1 MGGRSPRK
9 SPRRRRSSRSN
20 SKPSIKK
27 SSRTKRRYRA
37 GAGSSRQRRLEVERT
52 AEEVLQHGDPS
63 TCVVSLCT
71 LADGSL
77 VSAGLNSTIRVWD
90 PQRNDN
96 NNLSNPYEGPVGPE
110 KEPPSMQKICNV
122 AAEIIAC
129 AYGNGVVGAVRL
141 TDPRQFRIIH
151 KHSID
156 CYDVCSFQTLIASVG
171 SDILPTTGESC
182 ESIMVYSM
190 ISQSLYRNNRFD
202 NAKSLCF
209 VDGQRLAIGTTQN
222 TVVLWNFV
230 TNSPMILGYHG
241 QPPNPL
247 QPEDH
252 KWVTS
257 LCTIDEDRLASG
269 CENNTVIIWNINTR
283 AMLHT
288 FNHPKEV
295 HALCLVPSET
305 SPRLLCGWGFR
316 DQRAGGITLWDVNT
330 GAMIR
335 SYQHDLLVSSITL
348 LPNGRFAVASDEG
361 SDIKILRLDNPSSM
375 LF

>member
-63 TCVVSLCT
+63 TSVVSLCT

-77 VSAGLNSTIRVWD
+77 VSAGFNSTIRAWD

-96 NNLSNPYEGPVGPE
+96 NNLSNPYVGPE
-110 KEPPSMQKICNV
+110 TPSMQKICNV
-122 AAEIIAC
+122 AKDVIAC

-141 TDPRQFRIIH
+141 IDPRQFRIIH
-151 KHSID
+151 RHTLA
-156 CYDVCSFQTLIASVG
+156 CYDVSSFQTLIASVG

-182 ESIMVYSM
+182 EFIMVYSM

-202 NAKSLCF
+202 DARSLCF

-230 TNSPMILGYHG
+230 TNAPMILGYHG
-241 QPPNPL
+241 QPPPNPL
-247 QPEDH
+247 QTEDH

-283 AMLHT
+283 ARLHT

-305 SPRLLCGWGFR
+305 SPRLLCGWGCR
-316 DQRAGGITLWDVNT
+316 DQGAGGITLWDVNT